1 MKAPKPKPR
10 KTASAAPRR
19 PARAPALDAFV
30 LNWGDLGRIW
40 GMPRSAGRIHGLLLA
55 ADEPMSAEEIADAL
69 SLARSN
75 VSTSLRELRNLGVIQ
90 PAAAL
95 GDRAERFAALE
106 DPMAAARAIA
116 AARKAREF
124 DPATSALRAA
134 ADAAADAAGGP
145 AAARL
150 EAYAALAE
158 KTAAWADESARLSDD
173 ALKTIMSL
181 GAKAAGLAGAAGGK
195 KKKKKK
201 SS

>member
-10 KTASAAPRR
+10 KTAGAAPRR

-30 LNWGDLGRIW
+30 LSWGDLGRIW

-116 AARKAREF
+116 AARRTREF

-134 ADAAADAAGGP
+134 ADAASGP

-181 GAKAAGLAGAAGGK
+181 GAKAAGLAGGAGGK